1 MRYLIIGNGA
11 AGVSAA
17 ETIRANDPTGEIII
31 IGAEPYPMYSRP
43 GLAYVL
49 MNEVPWKQV
58 MARRPEWYQRLQ
70 LTLVHG
76 RVTHLDTAGKRV
88 KLKNGRLISYDQLLI
103 ATGARAVPAPYPG
116 ADLKGVVYLDTLDG
130 TRELRSQAKRG
141 RKAVV
146 IGGGITALELS
157 EGLAANH
164 VRTHYLLRRDRLW
177 SAVFNDDEGQ
187 LLEEKIR
194 SHGVKI
200 HYHSELSEILGK
212 RGKVNAVR
220 LTNGEIIRCD
230 LVGIGI
236 GVRAQLEM
244 VQNTPIKVDR
254 AILVDQFMRTNI
266 PHIYA
271 AGDCA
276 QVYDPWSETYNLDVL
291 WPSAVAEGQAAGLNM
306 TGHEHPY
313 TKGIPFNA
321 CLLFGMH
328 ITVMGQINPRS
339 DEADGELNVVQHLS
353 RGSSELWYTYPRQ
366 YSSAW
371 SKDGVNTVRLVLDG
385 DFLVG
390 ALVIGDQALAD
401 PLRTVIQSRVNV
413 SEILPQ
419 LKQGGSPMK
428 AALEKLWIGIEAA
441 EAGDNHSFGG
451 S

>member
-17 ETIRANDPTGEIII
+17 ETIRANDQSGEIII

-58 MARRPEWYQRLQ
+58 LARSPEWYQRLQ
-70 LTLVHG
+70 LTLING

-88 KLKNGRLISYDQLLI
+88 KLENGRLISYDKLLI

-130 TRELRSQAKRG
+130 TRELKRQARRG

-164 VRTHYLLRRDRLW
+164 VHTHYLLRRDRLW
-177 SAVFNDDEGQ
+177 STVFNDDEGR
-187 LLEEKIR
+187 LLEEKIT

-212 RGKVNAVR
+212 RGKVTAVR
-220 LTNGEIIRCD
+220 LTNGKTIPCH

-236 GVRAQLEM
+236 GVRAQLDP
-244 VQNTPIKVDR
+244 VQHTPIKVDR
-254 AILVDQFMRTNI
+254 AILVDQYMRTNL
-266 PHIYA
+266 PDIYA

-276 QVYDPWSETYNLDVL
+276 QVYDSWSDTYTLDVL
-291 WPSAVAEGQAAGLNM
+291 WPSAVAEGKAAGMNM
-306 TGHEHPY
+306 TGHEYPY

-339 DEADGELNVVQHLS
+339 DERDSQLDVVQHLS

-371 SKDGVNTVRLVLDG
+371 SADGINTIRLVLDG

-390 ALVIGDQALAD
+390 ALVIGNQALAD
-401 PLRTVIQSRVNV
+401 PLRTIIQSRVNI
-413 SEILPQ
+413 SQILPQ
-419 LKQGGSPMK
+419 LKQGGSAMK
-428 AALEKLWIGIEAA
+428 TALEKLWIEIESAS
-441 EAGDNHSFGG
+441 AGNSYSLGG